1 MCLQDNVQS
10 KASFRIFLICLVLS
24 SLLQIP
30 ARHYPDFHPDLM
42 DGLRGLF
49 LGLAIGTMALT
60 AWKNGRR
67 TGLR

>member
-1 MCLQDNVQS
+1 MTG
-10 KASFRIFLICLVLS
+10 FLLS

-49 LGLAIGTMALT
+49 LGIAIGAMALT
-60 AWKNGRR
+60 AWRNGRR
-67 TGLR
+67 ASLR

>member
-1 MCLQDNVQS
+1 MCLSSDVRS
-10 KASFRIFLICLVLS
+10 KTSFRIFLIALLLS

-49 LGLAIGTMALT
+49 LGIAIGTMALT
-60 AWKNGRR
+60 AWRNGRPA
-67 TGLR
+67 GLR

>member
-1 MCLQDNVQS
+1 MCLSSNVHS
-10 KASFRIFLICLVLS
+10 KTSFRVFLICLMLS

-30 ARHYPDFHPDLM
+30 ARHYPGFHPDLM

-49 LGLAIGTMALT
+49 LGIAIGTMALT

-67 TGLR
+67 AGLR

>member
-1 MCLQDNVQS
+1 MCPSHFQS
-10 KASFRIFLICLVLS
+10 KTSFRIFLICLLLS

-30 ARHYPDFHPDLM
+30 ARHDPDFHPDLM

-49 LGLAIGTMALT
+49 LGLALGTMALT

>member
-10 KASFRIFLICLVLS
+10 KASFRIFSIGLLLS

-49 LGLAIGTMALT
+49 LGIAIGAMALT
-60 AWKNGRR
+60 AWRNGRGV
-67 TGLR
+67 GLR